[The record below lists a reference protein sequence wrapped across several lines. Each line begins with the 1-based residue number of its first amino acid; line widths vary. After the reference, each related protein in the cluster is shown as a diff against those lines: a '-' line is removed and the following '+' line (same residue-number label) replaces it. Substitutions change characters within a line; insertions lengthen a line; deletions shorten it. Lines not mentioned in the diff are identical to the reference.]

1 MNEENLKLLTSLHN
15 SIISDAFD
23 KYGYDENGA
32 EFKAYMDGARKA
44 IASLASINAEDE
56 VDDIDEITIKIVDG
70 GEDDEDE
77 VGKILFSPLTDE
89 DFECKDETSDDA
101 NELIPIYLRCGYSDT
116 DDGIID
122 INFYLGG
129 ENFRLKYDIADD
141 VWGYDD
147 ESYLEREE
155 EIQNII
161 ETYAIPRRD
170 DVVIDDFLE
179 LVDDGKDVVDK
190 LYSILGMFRNVYGF
204 NDEVDKVAKHKFAE
218 MLLAMERTSY
228 E

>member
-1 MNEENLKLLTSLHN
+1 MNEENLKLLTSLHK

-89 DFECKDETSDDA
+89 DFECKDETSDDT

-129 ENFRLKYDIADD
+129 ENFRLKYDIVDD